1 MHGQALQPKEFIMKY
16 STPQRFAAM
25 ALALATAGA
34 ANAAQIDSDV
44 NVIANAGPTLLIT
57 FDQFDNLLTA
67 GPVELGANPGDVVFT
82 STPNTRLGADEQNLD
97 QNGLWGVRGNPVD
110 GLIDTPTGSGNFVS
124 SAFVTRRGEFGF
136 SFGFGVNAVGAFFN
150 QFQVEGINNSMRLLA
165 YDAMGNELESFVASV
180 DTDPLGYNEGRF
192 LGFQRASADI
202 YGFGIADGTFV
213 MDNLTISPVPEAEG
227 YAMMLLGLAGLGLLA
242 RRRRA

>member
-16 STPQRFAAM
+16 SSPQRFAAM

-34 ANAAQIDSDV
+34 ANAASIISDT
-44 NVIANAGPTLLIT
+44 NDITGPTLLIT
-57 FDQFDNLLTA
+57 FDEFDNLLTT

-82 STPNTRLGADEQNLD
+82 SVPNTRLGADEQNLD

-124 SAFVTRRGEFGF
+124 SAFVGRRGELGF

-150 QFQVEGINNSMRLLA
+150 QFQEPLVNNSMTLLA
-165 YDAMGNELESFVASV
+165 YDFAGNVLEQFSYSV
-180 DTDPLGYNEGRF
+180 NTDPDGYNEGKF

-227 YAMMLLGLAGLGLLA
+227 YAMMLLGLAGLGFLA